1 MKKLFVFLIIINLL
15 FLNSCK
21 EDIELVG
28 DFNETAIVY
37 GLLDQSDSIHYIKI
51 NRAFIGPGNALEF
64 AQIPDSN
71 YFENLEANIT
81 EIINGNII
89 RTWELSD
96 TLITDKDQNGVFYA
110 PEQKVYYFN
119 HSMNSPLDPNGNYN
133 LEITINKGL
142 TNEFKITG
150 QTGLVNGM
158 VSPQTNP
165 STSFSFIDNQGVLKA
180 SSISLSNIG
189 NAKIVNMSLLINVD
203 EISSNDTNH
212 LEIPMN
218 ISDAEVSTSYS
229 ASIQGQTFFELIQN
243 NLTED
248 ASIIK
253 RKLTSVDVIVTGGSD
268 DFLTYYSSSKPSTS
282 ITQSKPIFTNL
293 STNSENNVLGIFTGR
308 QTLKGKKLF
317 SAPFQNFSCLDSKSR
332 EYLCTGTITGNS
344 LFCSDHQLDVLKSFK
359 CSN

>member
-1 MKKLFVFLIIINLL
+1 MKKSYLL
-15 FLNSCK
+15 FF
-21 EDIELVG
+21 LVMAILSACET
-28 DFNETAIVY
+28 DFEVNAPWKETAIVY
-37 GLLDQSDSIHYIKI
+37 GLLDQSDSVHYIKI

-71 YFENLEANIT
+71 YFENIEASVT
-81 EIINGNII
+81 EIINGNIV

-96 TLITDKDQNGVFYA
+96 TLIADKDENGVFYA

-119 HSMNSPLDPNGNYN
+119 HSMNSPLANNGSYN

-165 STSFSFIDNQGVLKA
+165 STSFSFVDNQGVLKA
-180 SSISLSNIG
+180 SSISLSEIG
-189 NAKIVNMSLLINVD
+189 NAKIVNMSLLIKVD

-218 ISDAEVSTSYS
+218 VSDAEVNSSYS
-229 ASIQGQTFFELIQN
+229 TSIQGQTFFELIQN

-253 RKLTSVDVIVTGGSD
+253 RKLISIDVIITGGSD

-308 QTLKGKKLF
+308 QTLKGEKLF